1 MSKIYTNSIDFLF
14 KMGIIK
20 DGHPKG
26 ESTMKVDVKKE
37 YRELFDASV
46 KAIDMVE
53 VPEFQFLMIDGIGNP
68 TVPEFKLKSKALNI
82 MAKAIRSYYK
92 EREDMSYLISP
103 LEGMWDTYDNAKFD
117 VTRKKMIRYTLMMSQ
132 PKFLTPEVFEEVK
145 KSIANKKGNPY
156 IQEIYLK
163 KFTEGKSVQMLHIG
177 PYNTEIMTTKEI
189 MEYIIVQNMKL
200 NGMHHEIYL
209 NNPEKVVPEKL
220 KTIVRYAVCEI

>member
-1 MSKIYTNSIDFLF
+1 
-14 KMGIIK
+14 
-20 DGHPKG
+20 
-26 ESTMKVDVKKE
+26 MKVDVKKE

-46 KAIDMVE
+46 KAIDTVD
-53 VPEFQFLMIDGIGNP
+53 VPEFQFLMIDGVGNP
-68 TVPEFKLKSKALNI
+68 TVPEFKLKSKAMSI

-92 EREDMSYLISP
+92 ETEDISYLISP

-117 VTRKKMIRYTLMMSQ
+117 VTRKKMIRYTLMISQ
-132 PKFLTPEVFEEVK
+132 PTFLSEEVFEKVK
-145 KSIANKKGNPY
+145 ASIQDKKGNPF
-156 IQEIYLK
+156 IKDIYLK

-220 KTIVRYAVCEI
+220 KTIVRYAVTEI